1 MRRRWCGLLVIGLF
15 LFAPA
20 APAAALPFVEIWGE
34 ARYWRPT
41 LESAIVASAPG
52 APGTSVDPVTD
63 LGVDEE
69 QNAFEA
75 RAGVTLLGRHK
86 FRIGYLPLS
95 FDGDRT
101 ITQNFTF
108 QGQNFAVNDRVITD
122 LDVKIL
128 RAGYEFDF
136 FKTPLGYLGILFEV
150 HYFDGE
156 ARLRTTTAPIRD
168 ETVDFKV
175 PVPVVGLAFRTYPT
189 ITRIVSLGA
198 ELVGVYAGSTGHYL
212 DGEASITFSPWP
224 FVELTGGY
232 RVIDLEGEDGDDK
245 LDLFLHGPF
254 ASLTIRF

>member
-1 MRRRWCGLLVIGLF
+1 MRRTCCGLLVTGLF
-15 LFAPA
+15 LFAPVG
-20 APAAALPFVEIWGE
+20 PAAALPFVEVWGE
-34 ARYWRPT
+34 LRYWRPT
-41 LESAIVASAPG
+41 LESSIVASTG
-52 APGTSVDPVTD
+52 ASQGTTVDPVSD
-63 LGVDEE
+63 LGLDEE
-69 QNAFEA
+69 QNAYEA
-75 RAGVTLLGRHK
+75 RAGLTFLGRHK

-101 ITQNFTF
+101 ITQNITF
-108 QGQNFAVNDRVITD
+108 QGQTFTASTRVLTD

-136 FKTPLGYLGILFEV
+136 FKTPLGFLGILFEV

-156 ARLRTTTAPIRD
+156 ARLRSSTGTPD
-168 ETVDFKV
+168 EKVDFRV

>member
-1 MRRRWCGLLVIGLF
+1 MRRRWCGLLVTGLF

-20 APAAALPFVEIWGE
+20 APAAALPFVEVWGE
-34 ARYWRPT
+34 ARYWRPI
-41 LESAIVASAPG
+41 LESVIVASAPG
-52 APGTSVDPVTD
+52 FPEDPIDPVDT
-63 LGVDEE
+63 LGVEEE
-69 QNAFEA
+69 QNAYEA
-75 RAGVTLLGRHK
+75 RAGLTLLGRHK

-95 FDGDRT
+95 FDGDRV
-101 ITQNFTF
+101 ITQSFTF
-108 QGQNFAVNDRVITD
+108 QGQPFAVSDRVLTD

-156 ARLRTTTAPIRD
+156 ARLRNVTGGFD
-168 ETVDFKV
+168 EKADFRV

-189 ITRIVSLGA
+189 ITRIVSVGA
-198 ELVGVYAGSTGHYL
+198 EVVGVYAGSTGHYL
-212 DGEASITFSPWP
+212 DGEASITISPFP

-232 RVIDLEGEDGDDK
+232 RVIDLEGEEGDDS

>member
-1 MRRRWCGLLVIGLF
+1 MRRTCCGLLVTGLF
-15 LFAPA
+15 LFAPVG
-20 APAAALPFVEIWGE
+20 PAAALPFVEVWGE
-34 ARYWRPT
+34 FRYWRPI
-41 LESAIVASAPG
+41 LESSIVASAPG
-52 APGTSVDPVTD
+52 LAGDPIDPVDT

-69 QNAFEA
+69 QNAFEG
-75 RAGVTLLGRHK
+75 RVGLTLLGRHK

-101 ITQNFTF
+101 ITQSFNF
-108 QGQNFAVNDRVITD
+108 QGQTFTANDRVITD

-156 ARLRTTTAPIRD
+156 ARLRDTTSGQD
-168 ETVDFKV
+168 EKVDFRV

>member
-1 MRRRWCGLLVIGLF
+1 MRRRWCGLLVIGVF

-20 APAAALPFVEIWGE
+20 SPAAALPFVEVWGE

-41 LESAIVASAPG
+41 LESVIVATLPG
-52 APGTSVDPVTD
+52 SPATTVDPVTD
-63 LGVDEE
+63 LGVEEE
-69 QNAFEA
+69 QNVFEG
-75 RAGVTLLGRHK
+75 RVGLTLLGRHK

-101 ITQNFTF
+101 VTRNITFEGTTFTA
-108 QGQNFAVNDRVITD
+108 NVDRVLTD

-136 FKTPLGYLGILFEV
+136 FKTPLGYLGFLLEV

-156 ARLRTTTAPIRD
+156 ARLRTVSSGKD

-189 ITRIVSLGA
+189 ITRVVSVGA
-198 ELVGVYAGSTGHYL
+198 EVVGVYAGSTGHYL
-212 DGEASITFSPWP
+212 DGEASITISPFP
-224 FVELTGGY
+224 FVEFTGGY
-232 RVIDLEGEDGDDK
+232 RVIDLEGEEGDDS
-245 LDLFLHGPF
+245 LDLSLHGPF
-254 ASLTIRF
+254 ATFTLRF

>member
-1 MRRRWCGLLVIGLF
+1 MRRTCCGLLVTGLF
-15 LFAPA
+15 LFAPVG
-20 APAAALPFVEIWGE
+20 PAAALPFVEVWGE
-34 ARYWRPT
+34 FRYWRPI
-41 LESAIVASAPG
+41 LESSIVAST
-52 APGTSVDPVTD
+52 GTSQGTPVDPVSD
-63 LGVDEE
+63 LGLDEE
-69 QNAFEA
+69 QNAFEG
-75 RAGVTLLGRHK
+75 RVGLTLLGRHK

-101 ITQNFTF
+101 ITQNITF
-108 QGQNFAVNDRVITD
+108 QGQTFTASTRVLTD

-136 FKTPLGYLGILFEV
+136 FKTPLGFLGILFEV

-156 ARLRTTTAPIRD
+156 ARLRSSTGTPD
-168 ETVDFKV
+168 EKVDFRV

-245 LDLFLHGPF
+245 LDFFLHGPF

>member
-1 MRRRWCGLLVIGLF
+1 MRRRWCGLLVTGLF

-20 APAAALPFVEIWGE
+20 APAAALPFVEVWGE
-34 ARYWRPT
+34 LRYWRPT
-41 LESAIVASAPG
+41 LESRIVASEPG
-52 APGTSVDPVTD
+52 FPGTTVDPVD
-63 LGVDEE
+63 ALGVEEE

-75 RAGVTLLGRHK
+75 RAGISFLGRHK

-95 FDGDRT
+95 FDGDRV
-101 ITQNFTF
+101 ITQGVTF
-108 QGQNFAVNDRVITD
+108 QGQTFSVGTRVLTD

-156 ARLRTTTAPIRD
+156 ARLRDSAGTQDR
-168 ETVDFKV
+168 TVDFRV

-189 ITRIVSLGA
+189 ITRIVSVGA

-232 RVIDLEGEDGDDK
+232 RVIDLEGEEGDDS

-254 ASLTIRF
+254 ASLTVRF